1 MHVNIEVT
9 LEPVKATVVE
19 IAVPQE
25 GALLS
30 FRVRGNLSLVDYFG
44 PKGKGADSIVAVQT
58 LEGRVDIPV
67 KDNIESIAD
76 DNIVLRVHEAG
87 QSILQNITEGTRFI
101 FAVARPKAD

>member
-19 IAVPQE
+19 IAVPRE

-58 LEGRVDIPV
+58 VPSNSADVPDIPV

-76 DNIVLRVHEAG
+76 DNIVR
-87 QSILQNITEGTRFI
+87 
-101 FAVARPKAD
+101 